1 MISTRLVPALIIA
14 VFSCAAFAHDGPHG
28 PAAEFDSDE
37 DGKISLAEYTNYVKS
52 IKQDVAVA
60 AQKFETLDRDK
71 SGFLSDAEFITG
83 LNKYPSKPK
92 SE

>member
-1 MISTRLVPALIIA
+1 MISTRFVPALIVA
-14 VFSCAAFAHDGPHG
+14 VFSCAAFAHDGAHG

-52 IKQDVAVA
+52 IKQDVALA
-60 AQKFETLDRDK
+60 SQRFETLDRDK

-83 LNKYPSKPK
+83 LQKYPSRP
-92 SE
+92 